1 MPAGPGE
8 NVLLV
13 GMPLRHLVDA
23 RQVCRAHGQV
33 TLPAG
38 GAGDLDDAPQGCIVY
53 LMASDAGADEV
64 PAATWAAILIGR
76 RHSDP
81 DPEGLPASWVEERRT
96 RVIAPRDEVP
106 VSPFGDDDDEGDVEE
121 THGTVQ
127 VYLDVR
133 DLRPLDKQE
142 WLFTNELVRKQER
155 GGRTFFPRTPRL
167 IRAPD

>member
-1 MPAGPGE
+1 MPA
-8 NVLLV
+8 
-13 GMPLRHLVDA
+13 RK
-23 RQVCRAHGQV
+23 RCRPPRGRR
-33 TLPAG
+33 
-38 GAGDLDDAPQGCIVY
+38 
-53 LMASDAGADEV
+53 S
-64 PAATWAAILIGR
+64 LIGR
-76 RHSDP
+76 RRSDP

-96 RVIAPRDEVP
+96 RVAAPRDEVP
-106 VSPFGDDDDEGDVEE
+106 VSPFGDDEDEDDVED
-121 THGTVQ
+121 THESVQ